1 MKKVMTGALIAAA
14 VGIGGVGSASAAQ
27 PSQERNTRQD
37 CRTYS
42 SVNECGQPQ
51 LNEKQRACVTSAVK
65 QGMTERRATV
75 ECRAFA

>member
-14 VGIGGVGSASAAQ
+14 VGIGGMGTASAAQ
-27 PSQERNTRQD
+27 PSHAQDTRQD

-42 SVNECGQPQ
+42 SVSQCGQPQ
-51 LNEKQRACVTSAVK
+51 LTEKQRACVTAAVQ